1 MTIQMQLLP
10 VLEGCTTW
18 MLQMKIQANRAEQP
32 DTGPLRKHKVTS
44 FWGVRE
50 DFSEKAAFEPGFK
63 E

>member
-1 MTIQMQLLP
+1 
-10 VLEGCTTW
+10 
-18 MLQMKIQANRAEQP
+18 MLQMKIQASRVEQP

>member
-1 MTIQMQLLP
+1 
-10 VLEGCTTW
+10 
-18 MLQMKIQANRAEQP
+18 MLQMKIQANRAEHT

-44 FWGVRE
+44 FWGVKE